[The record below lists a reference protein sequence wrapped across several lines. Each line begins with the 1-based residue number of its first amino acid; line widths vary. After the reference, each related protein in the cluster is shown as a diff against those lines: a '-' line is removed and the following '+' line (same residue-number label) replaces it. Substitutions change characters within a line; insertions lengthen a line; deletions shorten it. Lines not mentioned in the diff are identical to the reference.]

1 MPQLQYLRRLEDALQ
16 DLIRRWPDER
26 GYDTAIGRARALLL
40 EGALGFPR
48 EPLALPDAARAVSGP
63 PPELIPE
70 PGSREQR
77 DLDAPKRRLH

>member
-40 EGALGFPR
+40 EGALRFPR
-48 EPLALPDAARAVSGP
+48 EPLA
-63 PPELIPE
+63 
-70 PGSREQR
+70 
-77 DLDAPKRRLH
+77 